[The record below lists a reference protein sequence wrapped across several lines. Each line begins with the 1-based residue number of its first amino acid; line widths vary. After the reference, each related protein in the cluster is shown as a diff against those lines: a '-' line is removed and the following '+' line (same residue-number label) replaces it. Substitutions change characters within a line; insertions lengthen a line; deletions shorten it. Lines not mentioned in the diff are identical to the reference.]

1 MLIYLQLY
9 IIQKIP
15 LFVFLIMAVI
25 SILSI
30 ISRGNSFGRSVWPI
44 PSLITYCT
52 CRADTYFFR
61 GSFSKGKSEIIVTD
75 TTLWV
80 KFPILPFDSTAD
92 YITRG
97 AIMLNTTGEECA
109 PDICLFNHIYSDSV
123 FLLTPDGLNLTLF
136 CVRANMRR
144 LWKM

>member
-1 MLIYLQLY
+1 MGEVSHFCLLIRRP
-9 IIQKIP
+9 II
-15 LFVFLIMAVI
+15 LH
-25 SILSI
+25 
-30 ISRGNSFGRSVWPI
+30 G
-44 PSLITYCT
+44 
-52 CRADTYFFR
+52 
-61 GSFSKGKSEIIVTD
+61 
-75 TTLWV
+75 
-80 KFPILPFDSTAD
+80 
-92 YITRG
+92 G